1 MLVYYTRNEIL
12 VCKISE
18 IDKINEY
25 ICHISYI
32 IINVIDV
39 RNNVCHNECGGDI
52 MSYTTNITNAR
63 KDLYK
68 LAEMAIKNGVEIN
81 INTKNGNV
89 IMISEDEYRSLLET
103 LYLSSN
109 ESYKKTITEGL
120 KTTYDQT
127 IAEDKVKW

>member
-1 MLVYYTRNEIL
+1 
-12 VCKISE
+12 
-18 IDKINEY
+18 
-25 ICHISYI
+25 
-32 IINVIDV
+32 
-39 RNNVCHNECGGDI
+39 

-109 ESYKKTITEGL
+109 ESYKKKITQGL

>member
-1 MLVYYTRNEIL
+1 MY
-12 VCKISE
+12 
-18 IDKINEY
+18 
-25 ICHISYI
+25 
-32 IINVIDV
+32 
-39 RNNVCHNECGGDI
+39 GGDI

-68 LAEMAIKNGVEIN
+68 LAEMVIENGAEIH

-103 LYLSSN
+103 LHLSSN
-109 ESYKKTITEGL
+109 ETYKKSIIDGL
-120 KTTYDQT
+120 ETTYEQT